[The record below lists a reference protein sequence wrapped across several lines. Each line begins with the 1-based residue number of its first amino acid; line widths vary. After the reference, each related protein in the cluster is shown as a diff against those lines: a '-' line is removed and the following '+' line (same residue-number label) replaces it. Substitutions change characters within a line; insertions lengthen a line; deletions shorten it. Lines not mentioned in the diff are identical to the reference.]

1 MYSRIYGIAALI
13 VFLLGNNLASA
24 QDRDL
29 LTNETLMKNMLK
41 QSSFAI
47 DTSAQAVILYEKGE
61 AVLERGLL
69 TFKIERI
76 IKINGTEGINELS
89 TINVPISKSSIIR
102 KIKGETYNLDQELIT
117 KQSIEKA
124 DVLNDKTTAYVSVTK
139 FNLPAVKSGSVIHYT
154 YTVESPEYLFIP
166 EWHFQQ
172 NFPTLYSEYEIK
184 LLGVIDYMP
193 ITTSAIPFKPVK
205 SKNGLSNC
213 EACSFSEG
221 YGNESANTQ
230 IWVRRNVPAF
240 KKEPFMSSSEN
251 YLEKVKIHVA
261 SITIRGYVTSVY
273 DNWEHVTEA
282 YYKNDNFCGQVFK
295 ANNFLN
301 DQVKFTTAGKKTDME
316 KAKAIYSFVRD
327 HIKLKKESYNDFSA
341 LSDISDVY
349 KRREGNSN
357 GINLL
362 LIAMLRNAG
371 FQSEPVLLPSR
382 SEERLD
388 PLLPNPGVVDYVV
401 GIIKID
407 GKDYFLDASEK
418 HMPFG
423 ILPSACYNGYCRIIS
438 KVPAAAELHPDDL
451 KNKGITMMSLLPD
464 EKSKDKLL
472 LKVDQKFGDVSGA
485 LLRDAYKGDS
495 TKLKEKI
502 QKNLN
507 TLSIPATLIKYSFS
521 SLDNADEPL
530 TVHYEA
536 ALNWDAKDIVYM
548 DPYFEKLYDINPFT
562 AASRKYPVEMDYLSD
577 HKYIFHFQLP
587 QGYTVDDFP
596 KSSVIKLGSNE
607 LVQMKNVLAYD
618 AENKVFDIDC
628 RYIAKT
634 TVFPAE
640 VYNQLRSFH
649 DNIIAEQHKK
659 IVLKKT
665 N

>member
-1 MYSRIYGIAALI
+1 MYSKFCGIAALI
-13 VFLLGNNLASA
+13 VFLLCSHIAPA
-24 QDRDL
+24 QDKDVL
-29 LTNETLMKNMLK
+29 ANEASMKKMLQ
-41 QSSFAI
+41 QSSFTI
-47 DTSAQAVILYEKGE
+47 DTSAQAVVLYEKGE
-61 AVLERGLL
+61 AILERGLL

-76 IKINGTEGINELS
+76 IKITGTEGVNELS
-89 TINVPISKSSIIR
+89 TINVPISRSSVIR
-102 KIKGETYNLDQELIT
+102 KVKGETYNLDQELIT

-124 DVLNDKTTAYVSVTK
+124 DVLSDKTTAYVSVTK
-139 FNLPAVKSGSVIHYT
+139 FNLPAVKPGSVIHYT
-154 YTVESPEYLFIP
+154 YTVESPQYLFVP

-193 ITTSAIPFKPVK
+193 ITNSAIPFKPVK
-205 SKNGLSNC
+205 SKSSLSNC
-213 EACSFSEG
+213 DACSFSEG

-251 YLEKVKIHVA
+251 YLEKVKIHVS

-273 DNWEHVTEA
+273 DSWEHVTEN
-282 YYKNDNFCGQVFK
+282 YYKNDKFCGQVFK

-301 DQVKFTTAGKKTDME
+301 DQVKFTTEGKKTDME
-316 KAKAIYSFVRD
+316 KAKAIYAFVRD

-349 KRREGNSN
+349 KRREGNNN
-357 GINLL
+357 GMNLL

-371 FQSEPVLLPSR
+371 LESEPVILPSR
-382 SEERLD
+382 SEEHLN
-388 PLLPNPGVVDYVV
+388 PLLPNPDVVDYVV
-401 GIIKID
+401 GIVKIE

-418 HMPFG
+418 YMPFG
-423 ILPSACYNGYCRIIS
+423 VLPWECYNGYCRVIS

-451 KNKGITMMSLLPD
+451 KNKGITMVSLSPD

-485 LLRDAYKGDS
+485 LLRETYKGDS

-502 QKNLN
+502 QKNLAK
-507 TLSIPATLIKYSFS
+507 LSIPATLSKYSFS
-521 SLDNADEPL
+521 SMDNADEPF

-536 ALNWDAKDIVYM
+536 ELNWDAKDIIYL

-562 AASRKYPVEMDYLSD
+562 ATSRKYPVEMDYLSD

-587 QGYTVDDFP
+587 PGYTVDDFP
-596 KSSVIKLGSNE
+596 KSSVTKLGSNE
-607 LVQMKNVLAYD
+607 LIQMKNVLAYD
-618 AENKVFDIDC
+618 TENKVFDIDC
-628 RYIAKT
+628 RYTAKT